1 MNLWNQHDLKVI
13 ELDEKII
20 LLKEDF
26 DKKHGTD
33 IENYSQKLNRFLDRR
48 LKKES
53 DLILKRHFFLTIFPL
68 VIQNRRVY
76 K

>member
-1 MNLWNQHDLKVI
+1 MNLWNQHDLKVM
-13 ELDEKII
+13 ETREKMV

-33 IENYSQKLNRFLDRR
+33 IEDYSQKLNLFLDRR

-53 DLILKRHFFLTIFPL
+53 DLILKRHFFLTLFSL
-68 VIQNRRVY
+68 VNLNRKVY

>member
-1 MNLWNQHDLKVI
+1 MNLWNQHDLNVM
-13 ELDEKII
+13 ETREKMV
-20 LLKEDF
+20 LLKESF

-33 IENYSQKLNRFLDRR
+33 IENYSQKLNGFLDRI

-53 DLILKRHFFLTIFPL
+53 DLILKRCFFLTIFPL
-68 VIQNRRVY
+68 VIQNRKVY